1 MSTLS
6 RSIPASCRPR
16 VYAGGVRRAPLA
28 TTLTAALLASG
39 VARSQEPDDSAASP
53 APTPAAEPEAAPT
66 PTALDA
72 LARTQADLDKTPPPP
87 SNIVYL
93 QYGVALAAEM
103 VASAGALCD
112 NRLVPC
118 VLGPGAGIAIRAG
131 WRGTGALY
139 LGGAYEVTKQDPNKL
154 YRLALLQQA
163 RAEARWYFATA
174 RQAEP
179 YASFGG
185 GVAGYGNEWGID
197 TWGPAGSLGAGVEVQ
212 ISRRTVVG
220 LGLAYRLL
228 YLSAFTDT
236 SGAARDGGVAQLVG
250 LDIVLE
256 QRDPIFTSAN
266 DPPER

>member
-1 MSTLS
+1 ML
-6 RSIPASCRPR
+6 
-16 VYAGGVRRAPLA
+16 GGVRRAPLA

-39 VARSQEPDDSAASP
+39 VARSQEPGEAAASP
-53 APTPAAEPEAAPT
+53 AAPAAEPEAPPQPAPT
-66 PTALDA
+66 GPDA
-72 LARTQADLDKTPPPP
+72 LARTQADLDRAPPPP
-87 SNIVYL
+87 SNVVYL

-112 NRLVPC
+112 NELVPC

-163 RAEARWYFATA
+163 RGEARWYFATA

-179 YASFGG
+179 YASVGA
-185 GVAGYGNEWGID
+185 GVAGYGNEWGVD
-197 TWGPAGSLGAGVEVQ
+197 TWGPAGSLGAGIEVQ

-220 LGLAYRLL
+220 VGMAYRLL

-236 SGAARDGGVAQLVG
+236 SGAARDGGIAQLVG

-256 QRDPIFTSAN
+256 QRDPIYTSPG